1 MIQHHTTYKL
11 MGIHIYYMYL
21 DIINNQGLVLYV
33 LFCIGNYKND
43 NSAGNLLKP
52 CRTLVEQVTFTR
64 AGLSSLLVHLIS
76 PFTIFWSVLAD
87 IHKFN

>member
-1 MIQHHTTYKL
+1 
-11 MGIHIYYMYL
+11 MYL

-52 CRTLVEQVTFTR
+52 CRTLVEQVTLTR
-64 AGLSSLLVHLIS
+64 AGLSSSYIAIYIFLVLL
-76 PFTIFWSVLAD
+76 TD
-87 IHKFN
+87 IHKFK